1 VIRSNP
7 RARRFRARVVGVI
20 ASIAFVGVAAGASF
34 ELDEHSDLPK
44 TASPEVVAPMMAV
57 SAAKAPAKPMAL
69 AFLDSLV
76 GLSGKLRARF
86 VARGSATLGIPI
98 LAQLFGDSALDVLGV
113 HPLIDAS
120 RSFSLITMLPV
131 SAKQAGRIGSYR
143 IGNWP
148 YEHRA
153 PRSFEYA
160 NPNGFIEVTAENE
173 STYVSDHF
181 RLCDFL
187 THDQQDTWP
196 KYLVLNERLVDKLE
210 LVIEDLN
217 AHGVHVEHL
226 AVMSGFRTPEYNRQG
241 VGEGGRARDSRH
253 QYGDAADVYVD
264 NTGSG
269 RMADLN
275 HDGRVD
281 SRDAK
286 VIRDA
291 VDRVETAHPELVG
304 GVGVYRGNS
313 VHGPFAHVDARG
325 VRARWGRS

>member
-1 VIRSNP
+1 VIS
-7 RARRFRARVVGVI
+7 
-20 ASIAFVGVAAGASF
+20 SIALVGVAAGATF
-34 ELDEHSDLPK
+34 ELDEHTDLPK
-44 TASPEVVAPMMAV
+44 AHPLTTVAVAV
-57 SAAKAPAKPMAL
+57 PVIVAPAKAMAF

-86 VARGSATLGIPI
+86 VASGTPTLGIPI
-98 LAQLFGDSALDVLGV
+98 LAQLFGDSALEVPGI
-113 HPLIDAS
+113 HPLQDAT
-120 RSFSLITMLPV
+120 RSFSLITMLPF
-131 SAKQAGRIGSYR
+131 SAKQSGRIGSYR

-148 YEHRA
+148 HERHA
-153 PRSFEYA
+153 SSSSEYA
-160 NPNGFIEVTAENE
+160 NPEGFIEVTAENE
-173 STYVSDHF
+173 STFVSDHF
-181 RLCDFL
+181 RLSDFL

-210 LVIEDLN
+210 LVIQDLN

-264 NTGSG
+264 NEGRG
-269 RMADLN
+269 RMDDLN
-275 HDGRVD
+275 HDGRVNY
-281 SRDAK
+281 RDAR

-291 VDRVETAHPELVG
+291 VDRVEAAHPELVG

-313 VHGPFAHVDARG
+313 VHGPFAHIDARG
-325 VRARWGRS
+325 VRARWGRG